1 MKKTLYL
8 IVLTLCFL
16 LALIGKS
23 YGQGW
28 EYNYTLYNTTDFRT
42 IKTTPDGGVIHDF
55 FVTRTGFDS
64 EIYIE
69 RLDRFGKSV
78 WLKKIKESDVTFGYY
93 TGCGLMTDFINYN
106 SNEFALILS
115 PTGCYYNNNM
125 LVYYKMNIDG
135 DSLGHNLFEIKYLNK
150 NKSASIYS
158 SNTNKDF
165 ISTTLFIDDTATNR
179 IKIKKYRYD
188 SVFHFIDSSTISTNC
203 FRTKKNTMYYA
214 NNDLFFLDNEN
225 TDFVYLFNT
234 GFGLNGL
241 SSRDTFSYLYKINQ
255 VTGNLVYE
263 KKYTIK
269 NVLKYM
275 AGNINDRA
283 ITNSIFIHDK
293 IYLFV
298 TAPAIVP
305 TPNCDF
311 QNNCDSVSVLE
322 IDKNSGNIIR
332 SNPIENMTFETIV
345 NQVPLN
351 DSLIL
356 LYGNFY
362 LLGDI
367 TYNKMVVNINNSTYY
382 FPSPNKY
389 GASYNKLDNFDFIVD
404 LLKFNNS
411 FFISFARDFF
421 LTKTDKNGFSLPHI
435 LSGNVYS
442 DNNANCIKNIAES
455 GMQNLTIAA
464 TKNNDTYFGTSD
476 RSGNYEI
483 GISDTGSFTVRLRD
497 NPTYNLWS
505 STFCGITRN
514 LFIRDTIAYDTIN
527 FGLKQTILCA
537 KNIVNLS
544 STVPFRIGRPNTYSV
559 SYCNNGTI
567 ASPNTYITIKL
578 DSLLDINS
586 ASIPYTTLP
595 NHTYR
600 FTIGILDFLSCGN
613 FSFVATPRI
622 GAVINGQT
630 LCAEAHI
637 YPDTICG
644 TPNYTGAF
652 IEASAQCLGD
662 SVRFQLQNTG
672 IGNMPAIKK
681 YIVIE
686 DNVLR
691 INRNYQLNANQI
703 LTETIDADSGRTY
716 RIIADQ
722 PDELPASYGD
732 KFATA
737 AIENCQPVQGIF
749 HTGYFTQFPN
759 YDGEPYRAMS
769 CNVIT
774 GSYDPNEKVVS
785 PAGYA
790 AQHYIE
796 ANTQI
801 DYQINFQNTGNDT
814 AFKVVLVDTISP
826 NLDINSIQLGVGSHK
841 YQFQRT
847 DSKVVQF
854 VFDSI
859 NLVDSFR
866 NERLS
871 HGFVKFKIQQKANNP
886 DGTKIYNKADIYFDY
901 NTPITT
907 NKTMHTIGR
916 DFVQVN
922 LISGIKNTQYHVK
935 AVKVYPNPFREQTQI
950 MIECDALKNPVL
962 ILQTLEGQIIKSIP
976 SSSQNTFDVYREGL
990 TNGMYIF
997 KVVQNNE
1004 QIASGKLVIQ

>member
-1 MKKTLYL
+1 MQT
-8 IVLTLCFL
+8 
-16 LALIGKS
+16 S
-23 YGQGW
+23 
-28 EYNYTLYNTTDFRT
+28 
-42 IKTTPDGGVIHDF
+42 DGGFVLANKEYTDNFYRWIGGENDTGIVKIKKVDRNFNTLWTYRTDTLPFICGADMNDLKNEMALFESNNSIHISYFSRNVDCPGYSCNSCRPCIDDF
-55 FVTRTGFDS
+55 GTRSISKLNTIELNQQGQYIKNDSFVLSHKYFDS
-64 EIYIE
+64 ISNLNNVLFYLPIADYCSNSEWYVKNVVKTPNGFRYVLLNNNIFGSLCILDYNITTKKQTVLYTKKLWHDVGYADVNFKKGFANDVGCKALDTLTNHNGGCEQLYEFNSDYSYAFLNRNTSYLFPYPFKTYYNGQFQWIRRMEIYWYDE
-69 RLDRFGKSV
+69 
-78 WLKKIKESDVTFGYY
+78 
-93 TGCGLMTDFINYN
+93 
-106 SNEFALILS
+106 
-115 PTGCYYNNNM
+115 
-125 LVYYKMNIDG
+125 NIDG
-135 DSLGHNLFEIKYLNK
+135 SIIAQAKVYLMDTGYFRAIISIQDITTSIKGSVYTDN
-150 NKSASIYS
+150 N
-158 SNTNKDF
+158 SNCQQDANEKKLPSMTV
-165 ISTTLFIDDTATNR
+165 TATSPL
-179 IKIKKYRYD
+179 YTTY
-188 SVFHFIDSSTISTNC
+188 TG
-203 FRTKKNTMYYA
+203 
-214 NNDLFFLDNEN
+214 
-225 TDFVYLFNT
+225 TD
-234 GFGLNGL
+234 
-241 SSRDTFSYLYKINQ
+241 
-255 VTGNLVYE
+255 
-263 KKYTIK
+263 
-269 NVLKYM
+269 
-275 AGNINDRA
+275 
-283 ITNSIFIHDK
+283 
-293 IYLFV
+293 
-298 TAPAIVP
+298 
-305 TPNCDF
+305 PN
-311 QNNCDSVSVLE
+311 
-322 IDKNSGNIIR
+322 
-332 SNPIENMTFETIV
+332 
-345 NQVPLN
+345 
-351 DSLIL
+351 
-356 LYGNFY
+356 
-362 LLGDI
+362 
-367 TYNKMVVNINNSTYY
+367 
-382 FPSPNKY
+382 
-389 GASYNKLDNFDFIVD
+389 
-404 LLKFNNS
+404 
-411 FFISFARDFF
+411 
-421 LTKTDKNGFSLPHI
+421 
-435 LSGNVYS
+435 
-442 DNNANCIKNIAES
+442 
-455 GMQNLTIAA
+455 
-464 TKNNDTYFGTSD
+464 
-476 RSGNYEI
+476 GNYEFLL
-483 GISDTGSFTVRLRD
+483 DTGHIQVSVRPNINYPYFMNGSCSSPQNFYAPVADTLFD
-497 NPTYNLWS
+497 NV
-505 STFCGITRN
+505 
-514 LFIRDTIAYDTIN
+514 N
-527 FGLKQTILCA
+527 FGLTPTINCIL
-537 KNIVNLS
+537 NTVNLS
-544 STVPFRIGRPNTYSV
+544 TTPPFRIGRPKTYNV

-567 ASPNTYITIKL
+567 ASPNTYIIIKL
-578 DSLLDINS
+578 DSLLDLDS
-586 ASIPYTTLP
+586 ASISYTSLP

-600 FTIGILDFLSCGN
+600 FNIGNLDFLNCGN

-622 GAVINGQT
+622 GAVILSQT

-672 IGNMPAIKK
+672 VGNMPAIKK

-737 AIENCQPVQGIF
+737 AIENCQPVQGNF

-774 GSYDPNEKVVS
+774 GSYDPNEKVAS
-785 PAGYA
+785 PVGYA

-814 AFKVVLVDTISP
+814 AFKVVVADTISP
-826 NLDINSIQLGVGSHK
+826 TLDINSIQLGVGSHA

-847 DSKVVQF
+847 DSNVVQF
-854 VFDSI
+854 VLDSI

-886 DGTKIYNKADIYFDY
+886 DGTKIYNKAAIYFDY

-935 AVKVYPNPFREQTQI
+935 AVKVYPNPFREKTQI
-950 MIECDALKNPVL
+950 IIESDALKNPVL

-976 SSSQNTFDVYREGL
+976 SSSQNTFDVYREDL